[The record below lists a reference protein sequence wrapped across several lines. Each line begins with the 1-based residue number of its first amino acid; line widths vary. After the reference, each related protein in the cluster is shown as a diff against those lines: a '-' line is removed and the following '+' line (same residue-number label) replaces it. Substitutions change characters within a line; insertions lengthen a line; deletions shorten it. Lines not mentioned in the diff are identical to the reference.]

1 MKINL
6 VANLKN
12 NKNNQNNKF
21 KIQISNGRKKI
32 FNNKT
37 NKIKFNQNN
46 IFPHN
51 LNNHKI
57 VLSKVLIQAH
67 HSSLLNHKNQQ
78 EK

>member
-21 KIQISNGRKKI
+21 RIQISNGRKKI

-37 NKIKFNQNN
+37 NKIKFNKNSM
-46 IFPHN
+46 FPHN
-51 LNNHKI
+51 LNSHKI
-57 VLSKVLIQAH
+57 VLLRKVLIQAH
-67 HSSLLNHKNQQ
+67 HSSLLNNQNQ